1 MGFIESATQFH
12 FTDWKTPK
20 RVNRDQYSLK
30 LHQTLELKTT
40 SNLQNSRIILEFK
53 DGENE
58 FYLKFKCTDV
68 SSSTWIYVLQGCM
81 KHRSN
86 WRSALTMT
94 GVPHDEIKIWKI
106 TRTTTHLRVVCNGV
120 TVVNF
125 NFATDYRDRYRSCS
139 ETWGQSTEAKI
150 YFPRLGLYRDEIF
163 MRVLSPGTL
172 D

>member
-1 MGFIESATQFH
+1 MSCICLTRKPNSAVIISWGFMESATQFH

-30 LHQTLELKTT
+30 LHQTLEVKTT

-58 FYLKFKCTDV
+58 FYLKFKCADI

-81 KHRSN
+81 KHRNN

-106 TRTTTHLRVVCNGV
+106 TRTTTHLKSGVQWCDSGELQLCN
-120 TVVNF
+120 
-125 NFATDYRDRYRSCS
+125 
-139 ETWGQSTEAKI
+139 
-150 YFPRLGLYRDEIF
+150 
-163 MRVLSPGTL
+163 
-172 D
+172 